1 MTNGQERRPVDAAS
15 PLKIELDGVGQD
27 FFLRGDPLP
36 VLRGVDLRVHAG
48 EFVSIIGPSGCGKST
63 LLNLIAGLEEPSQGR
78 ILVDGRQ
85 VSRRLGTVGYMLQK
99 DLLLPWRS
107 VLDNALLGPE
117 LMGKSRSQAR
127 SSATALM
134 GPFGLEGFE
143 KSYPAHLSG
152 GMRQRVAFLRT
163 VLADQDVMLL
173 DEPFGAL
180 DALTRAG
187 MQEWLLGLWE
197 SWNKTVV
204 LVTHD
209 VEEAVLLSDRVY
221 VLTPRPGSVK
231 TAFTVDLPRPRR
243 YEMVTEASFVEI
255 KAQALAALREDEAPA
270 GGGGAAAAAVLR
282 TEERQ

>member
-1 MTNGQERRPVDAAS
+1 MTNGQEPRPVDTA
-15 PLKIELDGVGQD
+15 PPPRIELDGVGQD
-27 FFLRGDPLP
+27 FFLHGDLLP
-36 VLRGVDLRVHAG
+36 VLRGVDLRVGDG

-78 ILVDGRQ
+78 ILVDGQ
-85 VSRRLGTVGYMLQK
+85 EISRRLGTVGYMHQK

-107 VLDNALLGPE
+107 VLDNAVLGPE
-117 LMGKSRSQAR
+117 LMGKPRSQAR
-127 SSATALM
+127 SAAMALM
-134 GPFGLEGFE
+134 GPFDLEGFE
-143 KSYPAHLSG
+143 KSYPAQLSG

-163 VLADQDVMLL
+163 VLADQDVILL

-197 SWNKTVV
+197 TWSKTVV

-231 TAFTVDLPRPRR
+231 AAFTIDLPRPRR
-243 YEMVTEASFVEI
+243 YDMVTEAAFVEI
-255 KAQALAALREDEAPA
+255 KARALAALREDESPA
-270 GGGGAAAAAVLR
+270 GAVSGSTPDQFPSEGLK
-282 TEERQ
+282 

>member
-1 MTNGQERRPVDAAS
+1 MTAGRERRPVDAA
-15 PLKIELDGVGQD
+15 PAPKIELDGVGQD
-27 FFLRGDPLP
+27 FTLHGHPLP
-36 VLRGVDLRVHAG
+36 VLRGVDLRVDEG

-63 LLNLIAGLEEPSQGR
+63 LLNLIAGLEEPSVGR
-78 ILVDGRQ
+78 ILMDGLQ
-85 VSRRLGTVGYMLQK
+85 VTRRLGTVGYMHQK

-117 LMGKSRSQAR
+117 LMGSPRSQAQ
-127 SSATALM
+127 SAAMELM

-143 KSYPAHLSG
+143 KSYPAQLSG

-163 VLADQDVMLL
+163 VLADRDVILL

-197 SWNKTVV
+197 SWSKTVV

-221 VLTPRPGSVK
+221 VLTPRPGRVRVE
-231 TAFTVDLPRPRR
+231 FTVDLPRPRR
-243 YEMVTEASFVEI
+243 YEMVTEAAFVEI
-255 KAQALAALREDEAPA
+255 KARALAALREDKTLAGA
-270 GGGGAAAAAVLR
+270 GGWAAPDPSHAEGL
-282 TEERQ
+282 

>member
-1 MTNGQERRPVDAAS
+1 MTNGQERRPVVAV
-15 PLKIELDGVGQD
+15 PPPKIELDGVGQD
-27 FFLRGDPLP
+27 FSLHGDPLP
-36 VLRGVDLRVHAG
+36 VLRGADLCVHDG

-78 ILVDGRQ
+78 ILMDGRQ
-85 VSRRLGTVGYMLQK
+85 VSRRLGTVGYMHQK

-107 VLDNALLGPE
+107 VLDNAVLGPE
-117 LMGKSRSQAR
+117 LRGKTRTQAR
-127 SSATALM
+127 STAVELM
-134 GPFGLEGFE
+134 RPFGLEGFE

-197 SWNKTVV
+197 SWSKTVV

-221 VLTPRPGSVK
+221 VLTPRPGRVRSE
-231 TAFTVDLPRPRR
+231 FTVDLPRPRR
-243 YEMVTEASFVEI
+243 YEMVTETAFVEI
-255 KAQALAALREDEAPA
+255 KARALSALREDEALAGA
-270 GGGGAAAAAVLR
+270 GGGATPDQFP
-282 TEERQ
+282 TERPK

>member
-1 MTNGQERRPVDAAS
+1 MTAGQECRPVDAAPPS
-15 PLKIELDGVGQD
+15 KIELDGVGQD
-27 FFLRGDPLP
+27 FSLHGDPLP
-36 VLRGVDLRVHAG
+36 VLRGVDLRVNEG

-63 LLNLIAGLEEPSQGR
+63 LLNLVAGLEEPSVGR
-78 ILVDGRQ
+78 ILMDGQQ
-85 VSRRLGTVGYMLQK
+85 VARRLGTVGYMHQK

-107 VLDNALLGPE
+107 VLDNAVLGPE
-117 LMGKSRSQAR
+117 LRGKPRPQAQ
-127 SSATALM
+127 SAAMALM

-163 VLADQDVMLL
+163 VLADQDVILL

-197 SWNKTVV
+197 SWSKTVV

-221 VLTPRPGSVK
+221 VLTPRPGRVR
-231 TAFTVDLPRPRR
+231 AEFTVDLPRPRR
-243 YEMVTEASFVEI
+243 YEMVTEAAFVEI
-255 KAQALAALREDEAPA
+255 KARALASLREDEALAGA
-270 GGGGAAAAAVLR
+270 GGGATSDLLR
-282 TEERQ
+282 TEGL